1 MTMVLFFTSSL
12 VIQGRDPKLPFKV
25 MNSICISKG
34 GGEGSPVADKKGGNM
49 SYICGCFYEKNIYL
63 KDFGLHVNFAGNETA
78 FKMSY
83 GEVLCSNL
91 SVRQQFIDKTKLAR
105 ILRLYKL
112 ESIWRF
118 LLNIKLTPFPPNI
131 HKIIIIYNYDYNNDH
146 HNYYYCAIYYCT
158 CQNCF

>member
-1 MTMVLFFTSSL
+1 M
-12 VIQGRDPKLPFKV
+12 
-25 MNSICISKG
+25 
-34 GGEGSPVADKKGGNM
+34 ADKKGGNM
-49 SYICGCFYEKNIYL
+49 GYICGCFYEKNIYL

-118 LLNIKLTPFPPNI
+118 LLNIKLTPFIRRPLI
-131 HKIIIIYNYDYNNDH
+131 QWTMTYYFEKKEYNG
-146 HNYYYCAIYYCT
+146 IT
-158 CQNCF
+158 VQEQLK